1 MSHTYT
7 SVFAAYIEG
16 LIAAKRAAG
25 YSYDSAEYH
34 LKKFDS
40 YCAGCSP
47 SSVLSRDLVLGW
59 AKAKEREDPGTHHG
73 RLSAVRELGKHMQAL
88 GIRDTFVIPSGL
100 HRKIERYVPHFFT
113 KEEITAFF
121 RACDNLKPHGAMQA
135 RHLVLPVF
143 FRLLY
148 CCGLR
153 TCEARRLRVEEV
165 ELPSGNIL
173 ILGSKRRSSRKIPI
187 PPDLLELFRSYNTRV
202 SRIYP
207 DRIYFFPTTR
217 SDCYRRGN
225 IGPIFCKIWKEAG
238 LGMGPGNKPRAY
250 DFRHH
255 FALTNLNR
263 WITSGFEVGSR
274 LPYLSG
280 TWAIPL
286 SRAPTTTSTWFPSSL
301 GPSPKS

>member
-1 MSHTYT
+1 M
-7 SVFAAYIEG
+7 
-16 LIAAKRAAG
+16 
-25 YSYDSAEYH
+25 
-34 LKKFDS
+34 
-40 YCAGCSP
+40 
-47 SSVLSRDLVLGW
+47 
-59 AKAKEREDPGTHHG
+59 
-73 RLSAVRELGKHMQAL
+73 
-88 GIRDTFVIPSGL
+88 
-100 HRKIERYVPHFFT
+100 
-113 KEEITAFF
+113 
-121 RACDNLKPHGAMQA
+121 
-135 RHLVLPVF
+135 
-143 FRLLY
+143 
-148 CCGLR
+148 
-153 TCEARRLRVEEV
+153 EEV

-274 LPYLSG
+274 LPYLSRYMGHSSFESTDYYLHLVPEFFG
-280 TWAIPL
+280 TFSEKLRSTEAILPEVHD
-286 SRAPTTTSTWFPSSL
+286 
-301 GPSPKS
+301 GKE